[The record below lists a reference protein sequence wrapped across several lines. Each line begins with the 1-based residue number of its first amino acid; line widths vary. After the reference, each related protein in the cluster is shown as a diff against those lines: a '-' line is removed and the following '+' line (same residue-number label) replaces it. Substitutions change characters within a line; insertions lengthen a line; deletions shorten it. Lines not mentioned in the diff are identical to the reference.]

1 MRSIELFTGAGG
13 LAIGMA
19 RAGFNHEFVIE
30 RDHDACQ
37 TIRLNQSRGIWPV
50 SEWVLNQRDVAL
62 FNYAT
67 ISQGI
72 DLVAGGPPCQ
82 PFSLGGKHAGQSDVR
97 NMFPEAVRAV
107 RELKP
112 RAFVFENV
120 KGLLREGFTKYFNY
134 VLLQLEFPDCVR
146 SVREEWPDHHTRLQ
160 RLKTGGHCVG
170 LRYNIVVDL
179 LNAAN
184 YGVPQRRERV
194 FIVGFREDVQEK
206 WAFPKPTHS
215 KDALLYEMWVSGSY
229 WDRHEIPKRLRPNPH
244 TGHLST
250 ADCLRTEGGVPF
262 FKSWRTVRDAL
273 VGLPDPVI
281 SPNNR
286 VHNHVFN
293 SGARSY
299 PGHTGSP
306 LDEPAKTLK
315 AGDHGVPG
323 GENMIL
329 LPEGRVRY
337 FTVRESARL
346 QEFPDNFLF
355 YGSWTESMRQI
366 GNAVP
371 VTLAEVVGQSVA
383 SVLKRASNLPEN
395 NVSTKRYG
403 RAIRY

>member
-19 RAGFNHEFVIE
+19 RSGFNHEVVIE
-30 RDHDACQ
+30 RDHDSCQ

-50 SEWVLNQRDVAL
+50 AEWKLNQGNVEEFD
-62 FNYAT
+62 YAT
-67 ISQGI
+67 IPQGV

-82 PFSLGGKHAGQSDVR
+82 PFSLGGKHAGQNDAR

-107 RELKP
+107 RELRP

-120 KGLLREGFTKYFNY
+120 KGLLRESFAKFFNY

-146 SVREEWPDHHTRLQ
+146 TAREDWTDHHARLQ
-160 RLKTGGHCVG
+160 RFKTGGRYTG

-184 YGVPQRRERV
+184 FGVPQRRERV

-206 WAFPKPTHS
+206 WSFPKPTHS
-215 KDALLYEMWVSGSY
+215 RDALLHDMWVSGGY
-229 WDRHEIPKRLRPNPH
+229 WDRHGISKRQRPTANPDH
-244 TGHLST
+244 FL
-250 ADCLRTEGGVPF
+250 AVECLRMDGIVPF
-262 FKSWRTVRDAL
+262 LKPWRTVRDGL
-273 VGLPDPVI
+273 VGLPDPVKY
-281 SPNNR
+281 PNNR
-286 VHNHVFN
+286 VPNHVFN
-293 SGARSY
+293 PGARSY

-323 GENMIL
+323 GENMLL
-329 LPEGRVRY
+329 LPDGHVRY
-337 FTVRESARL
+337 FTTRESARL
-346 QEFPDNFLF
+346 QEFPDEFHF

-371 VTLAEVVGQSVA
+371 VMLAEVVGRSVA
-383 SVLKRASNLPEN
+383 NALKRASSLPTDAI
-395 NVSTKRYG
+395 STKRY
-403 RAIRY
+403 A

>member
-19 RAGFNHEFVIE
+19 RSGFNHEVVIE
-30 RDHDACQ
+30 RDLDSCK
-37 TIRLNQSRGIWPV
+37 TIQLNQSRRIWPV
-50 SEWVLNQRDVAL
+50 AEWTLKRGNVEQ
-62 FNYAT
+62 FNYTT
-67 ISQGI
+67 ISPGL

-82 PFSLGGKHAGQSDVR
+82 PFSLGGKHAGQSDER

-107 RELKP
+107 RELQP

-120 KGLLREGFTKYFNY
+120 KGLLRESFTKYFNY
-134 VLLQLEFPDCVR
+134 VLLQLEFPDCAR
-146 SVREEWPDHHTRLQ
+146 KQREDRTDHHARLQ
-160 RLKTGGHCVG
+160 RLKTEGRYGG

-194 FIVGFREDVQEK
+194 FVVGFRDDVNEK

-215 KDALLYEMWVSGSY
+215 RDALLHDMWVTGGY
-229 WDRHEIPKRLRPNPH
+229 WDRHEISKRQRPAAEARLFN
-244 TGHLST
+244 TVE
-250 ADCLRTEGGVPF
+250 CLREYEAVPF
-262 FKSWRTVRDAL
+262 AKPWRTVRDGL
-273 VGLPDPVI
+273 VGLPDPVKY
-281 SPNNR
+281 PNNR
-286 VHNHVFN
+286 VPNHVFN
-293 SGARSY
+293 PGARSY

-323 GENMIL
+323 GENMLL
-329 LPEGRVRY
+329 LPDGQVRY

-346 QEFPDNFLF
+346 QEFPDDYVF

-371 VTLAEVVGQSVA
+371 VTLAEAVGQSVA
-383 SVLKRASNLPEN
+383 NALSRASHPTEYEIP
-395 NVSTKRYG
+395 TKRY
-403 RAIRY
+403 A

>member
-19 RAGFNHEFVIE
+19 RSGFNHEVVIE
-30 RDHDACQ
+30 RDDDSCQ

-50 SEWVLNQRDVAL
+50 AEWTLKQGDVAL
-62 FNYAT
+62 FNYAA
-67 ISQGI
+67 IPPGI

-107 RELKP
+107 RQLKP

-134 VLLQLEFPDCVR
+134 LLLQLEFPDCAR
-146 SVREEWPDHHTRLQ
+146 STREDWPDHNARLQ
-160 RLKTGGHCVG
+160 RLKTGRRYDGV
-170 LRYNIVVDL
+170 RYNMVVDL
-179 LNAAN
+179 LNAVN
-184 YGVPQRRERV
+184 FGVPQRRERV

-215 KDALLYEMWVSGSY
+215 NDALLYEMWVSGSY
-229 WDRHEIPKRLRPNPH
+229 WDRHGIPKRVRPTANA
-244 TGHLST
+244 GHLR
-250 ADCLRTEGGVPF
+250 AVECLRAHGIVPLL
-262 FKSWRTVRDAL
+262 KPWRTVRDGL
-273 VGLPDPVI
+273 VGLPDPVK

-286 VHNHVFN
+286 VPNHVFN
-293 SGARSY
+293 PGARSY
-299 PGHTGSP
+299 AGHTGSP

-323 GENMIL
+323 GENMML
-329 LPEGRVRY
+329 LADGQVRY

-346 QEFPDNFLF
+346 QEFPDEILF

-383 SVLKRASNLPEN
+383 SALKRASHLPEE
-395 NVSTKRYG
+395 SIITKRY
-403 RAIRY
+403 A

>member
-19 RAGFNHEFVIE
+19 RSGFNHELVIE
-30 RDHDACQ
+30 RDQDSCQ
-37 TIRLNQSRGIWPV
+37 TIRLNQNRGTWPV
-50 SEWVLNQRDVAL
+50 AEWRLNQGDVSE

-67 ISQGI
+67 TRPGI

-82 PFSLGGKHAGQSDVR
+82 PFSFGGKHAGQSDAR

-120 KGLLREGFTKYFNY
+120 KGLLRESFTKYFNY

-146 SVREEWPDHHTRLQ
+146 GARDDWPDHHERLQ
-160 RLKTGGHCVG
+160 RVKTGGRYNG
-170 LRYNIVVDL
+170 LRYSLVVDL

-194 FIVGFREDVQEK
+194 FIVGFRDYIQEK

-215 KDALLYEMWVSGSY
+215 KEALFYEMWGSGAY
-229 WDRHEIPKRLRPNPH
+229 WDRHRIPKRLRPAADA
-244 TGHLST
+244 GHGPTVERLR
-250 ADCLRTEGGVPF
+250 ADRIVPLL
-262 FKSWRTVRDAL
+262 KPWRTVRDSL
-273 VGLPDPVI
+273 DGLPDPVKH
-281 SPNNR
+281 PNNR
-286 VHNHVFN
+286 VANHIFN
-293 SGARSY
+293 PGARTY

-323 GENMIL
+323 GENMML
-329 LPEGRVRY
+329 LPDGHVRY

-346 QEFPDNFLF
+346 QEFPDDYVF

-371 VTLAEVVGQSVA
+371 VTLAEAVGQSVA
-383 SVLKRASNLPEN
+383 NALKRASHQPEN
-395 NVSTKRYG
+395 NLSNKRD
-403 RAIRY
+403 A

>member
-19 RAGFNHEFVIE
+19 RSGFDHEGVIE
-30 RDHDACQ
+30 RDHDSCQ
-37 TIRLNQSRGIWPV
+37 TIRLNQSRGTWPV
-50 SEWVLNQRDVAL
+50 AEWRLNQGNVEE

-67 ISQGI
+67 ISPGI

-82 PFSLGGKHAGQSDVR
+82 PFSLGGKHAGQSDER

-120 KGLLREGFTKYFNY
+120 KGLLRESFTKYFNY
-134 VLLQLEFPDCVR
+134 VLLQLEFPDCVT
-146 SVREEWPDHHTRLQ
+146 SDREDWPDHHARLQ
-160 RLKTGGHCVG
+160 RLKTGGRHGG

-215 KDALLYEMWVSGSY
+215 RDALLHDMWVSGGY
-229 WDRHEIPKRLRPNPH
+229 WDRHEIPRRLGSVPD
-244 TGHLST
+244 TGHLP
-250 ADCLRTEGGVPF
+250 AVACLRVNGIVPF
-262 FKSWRTVRDAL
+262 LKPWRTVRDGL
-273 VGLPDPVI
+273 VGLPDPVKY
-281 SPNNR
+281 PNNR
-286 VHNHVFN
+286 VPNHVFN
-293 SGARSY
+293 PGARSY

-323 GENMIL
+323 GENMML
-329 LPEGRVRY
+329 LPNGQVRY

-346 QEFPDNFLF
+346 QEFPDDFLF

-383 SVLKRASNLPEN
+383 NALKRASHLPEN
-395 NVSTKRYG
+395 KFSTKRY
-403 RAIRY
+403 A